1 MNHDQDLIRKISRL
15 LALKSMVEKN
25 RVAALTILHY
35 HPRLDISPLLEWG
48 LKCLP
53 QFVEWITSAL
63 YYNARLNENYY
74 EDEYDDYFWN
84 FETKMMDAMYQFIR
98 GVPNELEDL

>member
-1 MNHDQDLIRKISRL
+1 MGSEMP
-15 LALKSMVEKN
+15 ATVC
-25 RVAALTILHY
+25 RVDH
-35 HPRLDISPLLEWG
+35 
-48 LKCLP
+48 K
-53 QFVEWITSAL
+53 FVEWITSAL